1 MAVFNYDILVTGDC
15 QSNGTGII
23 SILPNGG
30 TPPYTVEWISP
41 NLGSDVITLEP
52 SVRTNLSAGDYALR
66 LNDTTLPENLEFLVN
81 IPVSNGV
88 CCQILEI
95 QNTTCDSIN
104 GSVTGTSSSD
114 YSSTNFYLYD
124 SDDVYVTSATTN
136 TSEVIFDFL
145 SAGTYYMVAE
155 DLGGCTGKSETFII
169 QESTPF
175 TYGLYVVPNSSCGG
189 DPIGKIYVT
198 GQTGAAPYQYI
209 WNNNQTLT
217 GSSITGLTAGVYIV
231 EVTDSTG
238 CVVSQS
244 ASVENVDPI
253 GFGVFIPVN
262 PSCLQ
267 NNGSLTLVITGGTAP
282 YYYSASTGYF
292 EISYSQT
299 FTISDLYAGE
309 YSIQVTDAGF
319 CSILVGTSLNNPEGI
334 SSVSVDT
341 VSSSC
346 NVNDGKIIIN
356 LVGGTQPFTYTLIY
370 PDGST
375 TNQSL
380 TFPTKVFEN
389 LSTGTYTVGVS
400 DANGCSFLEEVNL
413 ITENLFSISTSSI
426 GTTCNQNNG
435 KIFVTKNSGG
445 TEPFTYFLDGVA
457 KQINTN
463 LTAVTYN
470 NISSGQHTVSVSDAS
485 GCRQNVQVFV
495 SPSEQL
501 NFSLYSTSC
510 GNGSEGTITALIS
523 SGNPPFTFNWSNN
536 IAGNPQQ
543 LNVTGLSGGTYSLTI
558 IDSNGCSLQ
567 RSTTISCNASYVSY
581 QCYTMGSEVLQTQ
594 SPTKLGMLQMLNEGF
609 FDLTANNSNCV
620 LVSAEF
626 FAKTSVQPQNTVSTQ
641 SFFVSNSLTSV
652 PSDSLWASTIKNM
665 LLSIYGV
672 QSVTIDSINNTITIT
687 KSPTNTTL
695 IGQEI
700 SVDVVIVY
708 NILCSS

>member
-1 MAVFNYDILVTGDC
+1 MAAFNYNILITGDC
-15 QSNGTGII
+15 ESNGTGII

-30 TPPYTVEWISP
+30 TPPYTVEWVSP
-41 NLGSDVITLEP
+41 SLGSDVVSLEP
-52 SVRTNLSAGDYALR
+52 SVRSGLSANDFALR
-66 LNDTTLPENLEFLVN
+66 LNDSTIPENQEFFVN
-81 IPVSNGV
+81 IPLSNGV
-88 CCQILEI
+88 CCQILGI

-114 YSSTNFYLYD
+114 YSSTNFYVYK
-124 SDDVYVTSATTN
+124 SDDTFVTSATTN
-136 TSEVIFDFL
+136 VSEVIFGFL

-198 GQTGAAPYQYI
+198 GQTGQAPYEYL
-209 WNNNQTLT
+209 WSNNET
-217 GSSITGLTAGVYIV
+217 GSSITGLTAGPYTVQ
-231 EVTDSTG
+231 VTDSTG
-238 CVVSQS
+238 CVVSE
-244 ASVENVDPI
+244 SVTLVDVNPI

-267 NNGSLTLVITGGTAP
+267 NNGSITLVITGGTAP

-292 EISYSQT
+292 EISYSKT
-299 FTISDLYAGE
+299 FVLSDLYAGE
-309 YSIQVTDAGF
+309 YSFLVTDAGF
-319 CSILVGTSLNNPEGI
+319 CSIVVGTSLNDPEGI
-334 SSVSVDT
+334 ASVTVDT
-341 VSSSC
+341 VNSSC
-346 NVNDGKIIIN
+346 SANDGKIIISV
-356 LVGGTQPFTYTLIY
+356 VGGTQPFTYTLIY
-370 PDGST
+370 PNGST
-375 TNQSL
+375 TNL
-380 TFPTKVFEN
+380 TLTVPTKVFEN

-400 DANGCSFLEEVNL
+400 DTNGCSFLEEVSL

-435 KIFVTKNSGG
+435 KIFITKNSGG
-445 TEPFTYFLDGVA
+445 TEPFTYYLDGVA

-470 NISSGQHTVSVSDAS
+470 NVSSGQHTVSVSDDS
-485 GCRQNVQVFV
+485 GCIQTAQVFV
-495 SPSEQL
+495 NPSEQL

-510 GNGSEGTITALIS
+510 GSGSEGTITAFIS
-523 SGNPPFTFNWSNN
+523 SGVPPFTYNWSSNV
-536 IAGNPQQ
+536 AGNPQQ
-543 LNVTGLSGGTYSLTI
+543 INVGGLSGGTYTLTI
-558 IDSNGCSLQ
+558 IDSTGCSLQ

-581 QCYTMGSEVLQTQ
+581 QCYIMGSEVLQTQ
-594 SPTKLGMLQMLNEGF
+594 SASKLGMLQMLNEGF
-609 FDLTANNSNCV
+609 FDLTSGNSNCI

-626 FAKTSVQPQNTVSTQ
+626 FAKLSVQPQNTVSTQ
-641 SFFVSNSLTSV
+641 SFYVSNSLTSV
-652 PSDSLWASTIKNM
+652 PSDSLWANTIKSM

-672 QSVTIDSINNTITIT
+672 QSVTINEINNTITIT
-687 KSPTNTTL
+687 KNPANTTL

-708 NILCSS
+708 NILCLS